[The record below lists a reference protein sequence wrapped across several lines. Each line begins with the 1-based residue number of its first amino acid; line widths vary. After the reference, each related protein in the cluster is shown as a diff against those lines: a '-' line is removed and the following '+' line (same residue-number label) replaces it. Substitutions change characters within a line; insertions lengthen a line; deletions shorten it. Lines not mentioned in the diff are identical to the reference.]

1 MIDQAAVQSLTQAI
15 QRYFD
20 LVHDCDTSCFDRVFR
35 PTAQLHG
42 LWDGQMKLL
51 TAQAFKESLAAGP
64 SPKSLN
70 AAREDAILMIDF
82 AAATQALT
90 KVRVRTATA
99 VFIDY
104 LTWHRIDGQWL
115 ITSKGFHVERKDPL
129 LAQAA

>member
-1 MIDQAAVQSLTQAI
+1 MIDQASVRNLTQAI

-20 LVHDCDTSCFDRVFR
+20 LLYDCDTSRFDLVFR
-35 PTAQLHG
+35 ATAQLHG

-51 TAQAFKESLAAGP
+51 TAQAYKESLAAGP

-70 AAREDAILMIDF
+70 ATREDAILMIDF
-82 AAATQALT
+82 ASPTQALT
-90 KVRVRTATA
+90 KVRVRNAAA
-99 VFIDY
+99 VFVDY

-115 ITSKGFHVERKDPL
+115 VTSKGFHVERKDAL

>member
-1 MIDQAAVQSLTQAI
+1 MIDQASVQSLTQSI

-20 LVHDCDTSCFDRVFR
+20 LIHDCDTSRFDRVFR

-70 AAREDAILMIDF
+70 ATREDAILMIDF
-82 AAATQALT
+82 ASPTQALT
-90 KVRVRTATA
+90 KVRVRNATA
-99 VFIDY
+99 VFVDY
-104 LTWHRIDGQWL
+104 LTWHRIDGEWL
-115 ITSKGFHVERKDPL
+115 VTSKGFHVERKDPL